1 MHSGAVRVVR
11 SSRRTGCREIHVYAR
26 ICALV
31 DVYDALTSDRPYRG
45 KMPPF
50 RALNLIKERL
60 YDRTQ
65 KELFENLVMVLGEN

>member
-1 MHSGAVRVVR
+1 M
-11 SSRRTGCREIHVYAR
+11 YAR

-50 RALNLIKERL
+50 KALNLIKERL